1 VADKFLEQ
9 LKRKRAT
16 TEDAQPHRPEETPEE
31 TPSERFAD
39 PEARA
44 ALLEDQLTNTRE
56 ELEAERQ
63 QRLQA
68 ERRLEAQTRPTT
80 LAGVLHGLR
89 RQRGAGRHW

>member
-9 LKRKRAT
+9 LKRKR
-16 TEDAQPHRPEETPEE
+16 EDAQTPGKPEAP
-31 TPSERFAD
+31 PSESLAD

-44 ALLEDQLTNTRE
+44 ALLEGQLTDARE

>member
-16 TEDAQPHRPEETPEE
+16 TEDAQTPGKPEAP
-31 TPSERFAD
+31 PSESLAD